1 MLEYTNDSHQ
11 NLNMQQLWNDLQ
23 YIDTQ
28 IHNLKSDIKYVMVL
42 IARMESEIDFAK
54 KEMESCVH

>member
-1 MLEYTNDSHQ
+1 
-11 NLNMQQLWNDLQ
+11 MQQLWNDLQ